1 MEITLELLAKFTPFN
16 TLPFEYLSKVID
28 KANIKKFD
36 KGAIVFKRGRELNE
50 AFYLL
55 TGNVDLIDAQ
65 FGVESIS
72 STEKELHRFV
82 LHSAS
87 PTQVSAIAKSAVS
100 VLTVERDFLDL
111 VMAWSESGHEE
122 SSEGALPSGME
133 EGDWMSS
140 LLASPLFNKIP
151 PGNISQ
157 LFARFKSYKTQADEI
172 VLKEGER
179 GDYFYVLETGSAT
192 VLDKQ
197 GNLLAALRP
206 GDYFGEEALVGDTT
220 RNATVKMLTAGKLM
234 RLVKEDFITLLQ
246 EPVRRF
252 ITYEE
257 LQLNIAK
264 KGRYQIIDVRLPL
277 ERRFQSV
284 PFSRNIPLNQLR
296 KTLPQLDVTIT
307 YVVADDA
314 GRRTDVA
321 AQLLNQA
328 GFDALI
334 LRDANLH
341 QASN

>member
-1 MEITLELLAKFTPFN
+1 MELTHELLAKFAPFN
-16 TLPFEYLSKVID
+16 TLPFEYLNQIIE
-28 KANIKKFD
+28 KASIKTFE

-50 AFYLL
+50 VFYLL
-55 TGNVDLIDAQ
+55 EGNVDLIDAQ
-65 FGVESIS
+65 FAVESIS
-72 STEKELHRFV
+72 SEEELYRFA
-82 LHSAS
+82 LHSPS
-87 PTQVSAIAKSAVS
+87 PTLVSAIAKSAVT
-100 VLTVERDFLDL
+100 VLMVERDFLDL
-111 VMAWSESGHEE
+111 VMAWSESGNDED
-122 SSEGALPSGME
+122 SEDLLPEGME

-151 PGNISQ
+151 PGNIRQ
-157 LFARFKSYKTQADEI
+157 LFIRFKSHKTVADEV
-172 VLKEGER
+172 VLREGER
-179 GDYFYVLETGSAT
+179 GDYFYVLESGSAT

-252 ITYEE
+252 ISFEE
-257 LQLNIAK
+257 LQENIAK
-264 KGRYQIIDVRLPL
+264 KENRYQILDVRLAL

-284 PFSRNIPLNQLR
+284 PNSRNIPLNQLR
-296 KTLPQLDVTIT
+296 KVLPQLEVGII
-307 YVVADDA
+307 YVIADDA

-334 LRDANLH
+334 LKDANLH
-341 QASN
+341 QNS

>member
-1 MEITLELLAKFTPFN
+1 MELTHELLAKFAPFN
-16 TLPFEYLSKVID
+16 TLPFEYLNKVIE
-28 KANIKKFD
+28 KASIKTFE

-50 AFYLL
+50 VFYLL
-55 TGNVDLIDAQ
+55 AGQVDLIDAQ
-65 FGVESIS
+65 FAVESIS
-72 STEKELHRFV
+72 SEQELYRFV
-82 LHSAS
+82 LHSPS
-87 PTQVSAIAKSAVS
+87 PTLVSAIAKSAVTI
-100 VLTVERDFLDL
+100 LIVERDFLDL
-111 VMAWSESGHEE
+111 VMAWSESGNEE
-122 SSEGALPSGME
+122 ASEGALPEGME

-151 PGNISQ
+151 PGNIRQ
-157 LFARFKSYKTQADEI
+157 LFIRFKPHKTNADEI
-172 VLKEGER
+172 VLREGER
-179 GDYFYVLETGSAT
+179 GDYFYVLESGSAT

-220 RNATVKMLTAGKLM
+220 RNATVKMLTPGKLM
-234 RLVKEDFITLLQ
+234 RLDKEDFITLLQ

-252 ITYEE
+252 ISYEE
-257 LQLNIAK
+257 LQRNIAN
-264 KGRYQIIDVRLPL
+264 KGHYQIIDVRLPL

-284 PFSRNIPLNQLR
+284 PNSRNIPLNQLR
-296 KTLPQLDVTIT
+296 KTLPQLDASTI

-334 LRDANLH
+334 LQEASLH
-341 QASN
+341 QSSN

>member
-1 MEITLELLAKFTPFN
+1 MELTHELLAKFAPFN
-16 TLPFEYLSKVID
+16 TLPFEYLNQIIE
-28 KANIKKFD
+28 KASIKKFE

-50 AFYLL
+50 VFYLL
-55 TGNVDLIDAQ
+55 EGNVDLIDAQ
-65 FGVESIS
+65 FAVESIS
-72 STEKELHRFV
+72 SDEELYRV
-82 LHSAS
+82 ALHSPS
-87 PTQVSAIAKSAVS
+87 PTLVSAIAKSAVT

-111 VMAWSESGHEE
+111 VMAWSESGHDEE
-122 SSEGALPSGME
+122 SEDLLPEGME

-151 PGNISQ
+151 PGNIRQ
-157 LFARFKSYKTQADEI
+157 LFIRFKPHKTVADEV
-172 VLKEGER
+172 VLREGER
-179 GDYFYVLETGSAT
+179 GDYFYVLESGSAT

-234 RLVKEDFITLLQ
+234 RLIKEDFITLLQ

-252 ITYEE
+252 ISFEE
-257 LQLNIAK
+257 LQENIAK
-264 KGRYQIIDVRLPL
+264 KGRYQILDVRLPL

-284 PFSRNIPLNQLR
+284 PNSRNIPLNQLR
-296 KTLPQLDVTIT
+296 KALPQLDVGVI
-307 YVVADDA
+307 YAIADDA

-334 LRDANLH
+334 LQDANLH
-341 QASN
+341 HNS